1 VQRARGVKK
10 IYVGADWCPLR
21 RYWMGGLVLG
31 LFMLLLKGV
40 FGGVKRVALG
50 VVECSEVKVSN

>member
-10 IYVGADWCPLR
+10 IYVGADWCPLK

-40 FGGVKRVALG
+40 LG
-50 VVECSEVKVSN
+50 E